1 LSARAEE
8 IEGALLAVQNDDH
21 PNAVEMFDGLVWI
34 ARQRG
39 RSLDEKL
46 LAIGKLINHP
56 GGSDFTS
63 QIDGLVKMSVVYT
76 ELPTLRAQLLALE
89 MNRQVSVAGA
99 DPGTTWPR

>member
-1 LSARAEE
+1 VNRALVDLVEQLRARRELSARAEE

-56 GGSDFTS
+56 GGRIS
-63 QIDGLVKMSVVYT
+63 
-76 ELPTLRAQLLALE
+76 LRKLT
-89 MNRQVSVAGA
+89 G
-99 DPGTTWPR
+99 W